1 MMAAVRTR
9 GALALARIDQ
19 VDTQPLPQR
28 CREATTRHHILI
40 VEDDSR
46 VAGMI
51 QTSLE
56 LEGEPDWAVEKAC
69 GGKHALELAGATSPD
84 LVLLDVWL
92 PDLDG
97 AEVYHQLRS
106 NPKTRDTRVLFLSA
120 GTSLDL
126 FQHGIEDGVLLR
138 KPYHMPE
145 LVSLVRALLDE

>member
-9 GALALARIDQ
+9 GGLALASLDQ
-19 VDTQPLPQR
+19 VDTQPLPSLR
-28 CREATTRHHILI
+28 REATTRRHILI

-106 NPKTRDTRVLFLSA
+106 NPNTQEARVLFLSA

-138 KPYHMPE
+138 KPFHMPE
-145 LVSLVRALLDE
+145 LVSLVRALLEE

>member
-1 MMAAVRTR
+1 
-9 GALALARIDQ
+9 
-19 VDTQPLPQR
+19 
-28 CREATTRHHILI
+28 LI

-46 VAGMI
+46 VAGVI
-51 QTSLE
+51 QMSLE
-56 LEGEPDWAVEKAC
+56 LEGEPSWAVQKAC

-106 NPKTRDTRVLFLSA
+106 NPHTRDARVLFLSA

-138 KPYHMPE
+138 KPFNMTE